1 MEKRGALHPAMDPFL
16 MKENQ
21 GLQMNYTMG
30 MCPKSLDLLSRT
42 LYVGINPDWTDE
54 DIANVASVMN
64 G

>member
-21 GLQMNYTMG
+21 GLQMNYTMD
-30 MCPKSLDLLSRT
+30 MCPNSLDLLSRT
-42 LYVGINPDWTDE
+42 LYVGINPEWTE
-54 DIANVASVMN
+54 TDIANIAAVMN